1 MLLNLICHF
10 DKEGLLISRI
20 DNKKVKSNVV
30 LYKDDVVVFDGF
42 GRTTFKIPTPNYL
55 SNLAQ
60 GAHAAGSVKTPM
72 PCKISQVL
80 VQPGQMIEKGTAL
93 MVLEA
98 MKMEHVIKA
107 PIAGTIDQVLYNV
120 GDLVGENKSLVTF
133 LDK

>member
-1 MLLNLICHF
+1 
-10 DKEGLLISRI
+10 
-20 DNKKVKSNVV
+20 
-30 LYKDDVVVFDGF
+30 
-42 GRTTFKIPTPNYL
+42 
-55 SNLAQ
+55 
-60 GAHAAGSVKTPM
+60 M

-80 VQPGQMIEKGTAL
+80 VQPGQIIEKGTAL

-107 PIAGTIDQVLYNV
+107 PVAGTIDQVLYNV